1 LFASLH
7 LPFWGAGAVVS
18 LTLTSA
24 VLTALFLWTND
35 LAANAL
41 AHAFTD
47 ASSFVFAP
55 LLAQRRRERTLE

>member
-1 LFASLH
+1 
-7 LPFWGAGAVVS
+7 
-18 LTLTSA
+18 